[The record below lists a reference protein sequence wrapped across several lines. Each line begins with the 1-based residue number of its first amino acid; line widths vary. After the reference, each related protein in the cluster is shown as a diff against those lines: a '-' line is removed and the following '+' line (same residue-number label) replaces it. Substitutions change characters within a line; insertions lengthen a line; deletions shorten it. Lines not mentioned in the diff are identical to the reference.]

1 MGNYVTNIAKGE
13 HLWFARTA
21 QAGTGG
27 AALVAVVL
35 EATGL
40 ESDDALQDYDT
51 LAALLAGASN
61 EQTTMG
67 RKTLTGVTKT
77 VDDTTNEASFTADAL
92 VWADATGNPTG
103 KIVICFDPDGTNT
116 DAAMIPLT
124 VHDFAVTPD
133 GTSITASVGAGG
145 IAVSENAA

>member
-1 MGNYVTNIAKGE
+1 MADLVTNIGKGR
-13 HLWFARTA
+13 HVYYAA
-21 QAGTGG
+21 QAQAATGG
-27 AALVAVVL
+27 ATLRAVVL

-40 ESDDALQDYDT
+40 ETDDALQDYDT

-61 EQTTMG
+61 EQVTMG
-67 RKTLTGVTKT
+67 RKTLSGVTVT
-77 VDDTTNEASFTADAL
+77 VDDVGDAASWTAGDL

-103 KIVICFDPDGTNT
+103 KIVICFDPTGAGT
-116 DAAMIPLT
+116 DAQLVPLT

-145 IAVSENAA
+145 IASSSNAA

>member
-1 MGNYVTNIAKGE
+1 MADLVTNFGKGR
-13 HLWFARTA
+13 HVHYAAQA

-27 AALVAVVL
+27 AQLVAVVL

-40 ESDDALQDYDT
+40 EGDDALQDYDT

-61 EQTTMG
+61 EQTVMG
-67 RKTLTGVTKT
+67 RKTLTGVTVT
-77 VDDTTNEASFTADAL
+77 VDDTGNKTSWTAGDL

-103 KIVICFDPDGTNT
+103 KIVIVFDPTGAGT
-116 DAAMIPLT
+116 DADLLPLT
-124 VHDFAVTPD
+124 LHDFVVTPD

-145 IAVSENAA
+145 IAISENAA